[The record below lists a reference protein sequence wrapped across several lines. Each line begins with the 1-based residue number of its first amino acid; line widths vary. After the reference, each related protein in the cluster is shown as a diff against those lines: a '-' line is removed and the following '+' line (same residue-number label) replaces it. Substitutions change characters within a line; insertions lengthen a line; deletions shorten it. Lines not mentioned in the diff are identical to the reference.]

1 MEGIQNQIKN
11 LRIIP
16 VVVIDDASKAGPLAE
31 AFLAGGLPCAEV
43 TFRTAAAAEAIKKL
57 SQFKDLLLGAGTVLK
72 VDQVKSAVDSGATFI
87 ITPGFNPKVVG
98 YCVNHKIPIF
108 PGICTPTDI
117 EMGLEF
123 GLEIFKFFPSEAY
136 GGIKMLKAI
145 SGPYGMVR
153 YIPTGGIN
161 EKNIAD
167 YLSFNKVIACGGSWM
182 APRELI
188 AEGRFG
194 EITRLVSE
202 AVRTVKSIG

>member
-1 MEGIQNQIKN
+1 
-11 LRIIP
+11 
-16 VVVIDDASKAGPLAE
+16 
-31 AFLAGGLPCAEV
+31 
-43 TFRTAAAAEAIKKL
+43 
-57 SQFKDLLLGAGTVLK
+57 
-72 VDQVKSAVDSGATFI
+72 
-87 ITPGFNPKVVG
+87 
-98 YCVNHKIPIF
+98 
-108 PGICTPTDI
+108 
-117 EMGLEF
+117 MGLEF

-188 AEGRFG
+188 GEGRFG

-202 AVRTVKSIG
+202 AVRTVKNIG